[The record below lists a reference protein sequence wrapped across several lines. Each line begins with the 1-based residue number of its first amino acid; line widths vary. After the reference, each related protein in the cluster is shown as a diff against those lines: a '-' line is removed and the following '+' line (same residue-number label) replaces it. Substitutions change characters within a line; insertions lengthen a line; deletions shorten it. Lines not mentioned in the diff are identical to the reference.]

1 MLAASCRNE
10 IFRSA
15 VGTFDPLHSGRGS
28 RLVITTTSDSVR
40 LTFRISSF
48 IVTIVSGCLS
58 LHLSLLLAR
67 LIGFC
72 CRFQFFDHGRTGLF
86 GVGVLLSGT
95 LSSGLF
101 CPFGEPVFLS
111 YIRKNK
117 EYHNDNGYFHTI
129 SSWLSEH
136 KNPYFDLL

>member
-1 MLAASCRNE
+1 MEIAIIVVIFFILSNIGKKNRLSKGQNKPEERVPERRTPTPNKPVRPMVEKLKPTAKITMIMLAASCRNE

-72 CRFQFFDHGRTGLF
+72 CRF
-86 GVGVLLSGT
+86 
-95 LSSGLF
+95 
-101 CPFGEPVFLS
+101 
-111 YIRKNK
+111 
-117 EYHNDNGYFHTI
+117 
-129 SSWLSEH
+129 
-136 KNPYFDLL
+136 